1 MFREA
6 PEELPCGQHDK
17 FAGERKATG
26 QLVTEHPEIMAMII
40 GSLSN

>member
-17 FAGERKATG
+17 FSAERKATG
-26 QLVTEHPEIMAMII
+26 QLVTEHPEILAKMI
-40 GSLSN
+40 GHMSN